1 MRSAIAIGVVVCTAL
16 WCLVSPSAAVAQTP
30 SQEQVKA
37 NMRALHR
44 DAIKRYD
51 DFEFEAARDALRE
64 AVALAAEHGLEE
76 DPLLARIFADLAVV
90 YLSGLGDQ
98 AGARRA
104 LMRAVEINPE
114 IAIDPAYKSPELDA
128 MLDELRSQGGASGAQ
143 AGAAPPDGG
152 SGAGGDPAGAPTSD
166 PEGLEDPLAPRADR
180 VGTPKRLFVSL
191 GAGTAGAFVTGN
203 TEQVGNEIQG
213 GVAPELAHTRVE
225 LGVFLSEHA
234 SASAEVRVGFPI
246 GADLPGHAIVAPAG
260 LLRLRY
266 WLAPDAS
273 GLRLSFALGGGYVRH
288 TVELTSGAQTGGI
301 DTAAAGPLLT
311 GGSVGYAI
319 PIGDTVRISLD
330 SDVLFGVPVV
340 ARFAGARTV
349 FGVHASAQA
358 SLLLGF

>member
-16 WCLVSPSAAVAQTP
+16 WYLASPGAAVAQTP

-128 MLDELRSQGGASGAQ
+128 MLDEIRSRGSASSADPPDGASG
-143 AGAAPPDGG
+143 
-152 SGAGGDPAGAPTSD
+152 DPQSDPKNDPGSD
-166 PEGLEDPLAPRADR
+166 PEGLEDPLAPRPDR
-180 VGTPKRLFVSL
+180 VGTPKRLFASL

-225 LGVFLSEHA
+225 FGVFLSEHA

-246 GADLPGHAIVAPAG
+246 GADLPGRAIVAPAG

-288 TVELTSGAQTGGI
+288 TVELTSGDQTGGT

-311 GGSVGYAI
+311 GGSIGYAI

-330 SDVLFGVPVV
+330 SDLLFGVPVV